1 MGVDVGDVVS
11 EAPRTTGLAIGHD
24 PDRLDVAIGLE
35 ELVEVL
41 LRECFN
47 SGDGDS

>member
-24 PDRLDVAIGLE
+24 PDRLDVVIPTTPFILDLIGRPL
-35 ELVEVL
+35 
-41 LRECFN
+41 
-47 SGDGDS
+47 